1 MAILANDPASDGVQ
15 IQAEQDSRLLLI
27 AGRPLKEPIVQ
38 YGPFVMNT
46 KQEIYQA
53 VTDFQAGRLTG

>member
-1 MAILANDPASDGVQ
+1 LANDPASDGVQ